1 MISQK
6 PLAASLHRRLRR
18 SDVSA
23 VIHDNNVPP
32 IPRRLAD
39 SQTRFSIEIVSRRS
53 RLRSEHRAFRPSLA
67 IMYQHPAG
75 VIVTDELPLLFLSD
89 DVVNYA

>member
-1 MISQK
+1 VISQK

-32 IPRRLAD
+32 NTPTARRLAD
-39 SQTRFSIEIVSRRS
+39 SLQ
-53 RLRSEHRAFRPSLA
+53 
-67 IMYQHPAG
+67 Y
-75 VIVTDELPLLFLSD
+75 
-89 DVVNYA
+89 